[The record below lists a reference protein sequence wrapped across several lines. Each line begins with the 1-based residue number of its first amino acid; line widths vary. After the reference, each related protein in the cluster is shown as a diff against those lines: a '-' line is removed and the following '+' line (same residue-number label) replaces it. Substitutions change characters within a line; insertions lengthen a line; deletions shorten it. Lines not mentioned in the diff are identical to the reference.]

1 MQSTPEPG
9 VWKVAYFRFVHFS
22 SYVKRHVPR
31 WTRRSPNRTSRR
43 FPRKIWQ
50 RGGKHGPSYFVVF
63 RLLDRWDRWDRWISS
78 SSLTWNAICQEF
90 PGFIFVVSWHVHL
103 SVCMND
109 FIYTC
114 LGLGPVAFGATK
126 LILKGKVTSQVTAE
140 SWVKYSIYQ
149 MMPQVVGGCIWAA
162 LAHERS
168 QNATVCRS
176 LGHS

>member
-1 MQSTPEPG
+1 MLNAMFQGGRDVHPTELPGGFRERFDKEAANMGRATLSFSDSWIDGIDGIGGFHQVPWHEMQF
-9 VWKVAYFRFVHFS
+9 AR
-22 SYVKRHVPR
+22 
-31 WTRRSPNRTSRR
+31 NSRGS
-43 FPRKIWQ
+43 F
-50 RGGKHGPSYFVVF
+50 
-63 RLLDRWDRWDRWISS
+63 
-78 SSLTWNAICQEF
+78 
-90 PGFIFVVSWHVHL
+90 FVVSWHVHL